1 MSDELINST
10 LSSDSVGLI
19 RRVTWI
25 NVAIL
30 NNNGGVAENEVHR
43 AIYVAFPVEL
53 PLGMDVEG
61 VLVPFKAA
69 PVKY

>member
-1 MSDELINST
+1 
-10 LSSDSVGLI
+10 LSSDSVGLV

-25 NVAIL
+25 NVTIL
-30 NNNGGVAENEVHR
+30 NNNSSIAKNEVHR

>member
-10 LSSDSVGLI
+10 LSSDSVGLV

-43 AIYVAFPVEL
+43 AIYVTFPVEL
-53 PLGMDVEG
+53 PFGMDVEG

>member
-1 MSDELINST
+1 
-10 LSSDSVGLI
+10 LSSDSVGLV

-30 NNNGGVAENEVHR
+30 NNNGGVAKNEVHR
-43 AIYVAFPVEL
+43 AIYVALRIEL

-61 VLVPFKAA
+61 VLVSFKAA
-69 PVKY
+69 LVKY